1 VRIAE
6 GDLVKDDAKDELAGI
21 LAGYRA
27 RLSESLAQQAKMK
40 ADRASFVE
48 LFRSLSGG
56 TIRPVLDDFVALL
69 VKDGHEASI
78 LDQQE
83 ASARDGSFAP
93 ASIALRIVPIPI
105 GAEGN
110 KQSSN
115 APVEVKFSA
124 NQHSMKVLVSSSN
137 NAHGSSGKRG
147 EYDLRELTEDFVV
160 SNVLKTI
167 QEAFGKAH

>member
-1 VRIAE
+1 M
-6 GDLVKDDAKDELAGI
+6 KDDAKSELAGI
-21 LAGYRA
+21 LSAYRA
-27 RLSESLAQQAKMK
+27 RLSDSLDRQAKMK
-40 ADRASFVE
+40 ADRASFIE
-48 LFRSLSGG
+48 LFRSLTTE

-69 VKDGHEASI
+69 TKDGHEATI

-83 ASARDGSFAP
+83 ASVRDGSFAP
-93 ASIALRIVPIPI
+93 ASIALKIVPTPI
-105 GAEGN
+105 GGEPG

-147 EYDLRELTEDFVV
+147 EYEVSELTEDFVV

-167 QEAFGKAH
+167 QDAFAKAH